1 MLYRPFLM
9 SNLAKT
15 TVAKTTVAKMVLLLC
30 GIFIFCAEVAADFD
44 YQAQGT
50 LYTPDERAVSLRLAF
65 YSDKTQ
71 PMFYLNQHQ
80 MPVDEVPK
88 RFTLALHLTKDG
100 KVLAPDLS
108 QTPLDGFD
116 FTMGKHRIQLTKEQL
131 PQSYPGQ
138 FSLYID
144 GARHHFLPKRPG
156 LIHFDLTDKGI
167 KEIRS
172 EGLLLPMR

>member
-1 MLYRPFLM
+1 MLYRPVISCINTKL
-9 SNLAKT
+9 SAAKISI
-15 TVAKTTVAKMVLLLC
+15 LLLASLLC
-30 GIFIFCAEVAADFD
+30 SPHVAADFD
-44 YQAQGT
+44 YRAQGK
-50 LYTPDERAVSLRLAF
+50 LYSPNEQVVSLRLAF
-65 YSDKTQ
+65 YSDSTQ
-71 PMFYLNQHQ
+71 PIFHLNQHQ

-108 QTPLDGFD
+108 QIPLDGFD
-116 FTMGKHRIQLTKEQL
+116 FTIGKHRLQLIKEQL
-131 PQSYPGQ
+131 PQPYPGQ

-156 LIHFDLTDKGI
+156 LIHFDLTDIGI